1 MRTSIQWISNLV
13 PILLSAVNYC
23 NNIPMLLQASNNF
36 IWQTMSV
43 SSLMLILV
51 VAISYRYRNPAV
63 RWKPYRKHPPRITHR
78 LKIMIQQSYSG
89 CLTDI
94 LRIEW
99 RHMTRLFLKE
109 IKCELTQ
116 SQMPKT
122 TIWSIKR
129 FFILTM

>member
-1 MRTSIQWISNLV
+1 MRTSIRSISNMV
-13 PILLSAVNYC
+13 PILLLVASYC
-23 NNIPMLLQASNNF
+23 NKIPMLLPASNIF
-36 IWQTMSV
+36 IRQTMSV
-43 SSLMLILV
+43 SLMLILV

-94 LRIEW
+94 LRIEGQEL
-99 RHMTRLFLKE
+99 TRLFLKE